1 MTNLLSFLG
10 LLGFQPK
17 NGTDGVY
24 SKFYSGYEIKIN
36 YNSDSPEKSE
46 IDYGKKIFC
55 NRKTT
60 CNFHQ
65 EETFVV
71 LECVNRLLEK
81 GYKPE
86 NIELEKSWGMGH
98 TEGYLDIL
106 VKDEQNNSF
115 AMIECKTWGK
125 EYDKYVKETFTH
137 KNKGKENDGGQ
148 VFSYLQQE
156 PKTTK
161 AICYY
166 ASHVVGKSIEY
177 KNAIIHNKE
186 DWSELNQV
194 ERFNRWSKTFETN
207 GIFEDDIPLYRVE
220 SKAIRKKDLKE
231 LKREDSEGIYNQF
244 ADIFFEYAT
253 DEELNLQP
261 GQSYFI
267 VDKTNKDEEMKERMI
282 YELMPLIKEYLAE
295 GYLLKAKDS
304 FCELFLKET
313 GHLMYE

>member
-106 VKDEQNNSF
+106 VKD
-115 AMIECKTWGK
+115 
-125 EYDKYVKETFTH
+125 D
-137 KNKGKENDGGQ
+137 ND
-148 VFSYLQQE
+148 
-156 PKTTK
+156 
-161 AICYY
+161 
-166 ASHVVGKSIEY
+166 
-177 KNAIIHNKE
+177 
-186 DWSELNQV
+186 
-194 ERFNRWSKTFETN
+194 
-207 GIFEDDIPLYRVE
+207 
-220 SKAIRKKDLKE
+220 
-231 LKREDSEGIYNQF
+231 
-244 ADIFFEYAT
+244 
-253 DEELNLQP
+253 
-261 GQSYFI
+261 
-267 VDKTNKDEEMKERMI
+267 
-282 YELMPLIKEYLAE
+282 
-295 GYLLKAKDS
+295 
-304 FCELFLKET
+304 
-313 GHLMYE
+313 